1 VIAACADPICDPLE
15 KWVAAFD
22 INTNASK
29 PSTSL
34 PPTSAAPP
42 PPATATEIPNL
53 KALKDQAPTIHLQFL
68 EALQRDLRS
77 GVARVRLYL
86 EDERTVRVLLEHV
99 VERVSQAYE
108 RWGEVMM
115 PMQGAAGSGSSG
127 GFGSHQGDLKILS
140 SSRLRE
146 VLREVC
152 EDANLSFV
160 GYGRA

>member
-29 PSTSL
+29 PLTSL
-34 PPTSAAPP
+34 PPTSAAPLP

-53 KALKDQAPTIHLQFL
+53 KVLKDQAPTIHLQFL

-115 PMQGAAGSGSSG
+115 PMQGAAGGG
-127 GFGSHQGDLKILS
+127 GFGSHHGDLKILS

-152 EDANLSFV
+152 GDANLSFV